1 MLLKDRVL
9 LWVDNSFLHY
19 GIAKYLQE
27 QNYDLFAIID
37 GNESINKFFQNQK
50 LVQFNKVWYFYAH
63 ISKTTPNLDYLKK
76 IEEKYKINMWSIICT
91 DRLFYT
97 KFNKYYQFGHDEI
110 LAIIEQECRFFEHLL
125 NEIKPNYLL
134 MNFVT
139 QHYQYLIYKICATL
153 GITVLTL
160 EPLRFG
166 DKCMIVD
173 GTIYDLKD
181 IENYGGTNSRVV
193 RTIDEIRNFLKS
205 NRPAR
210 FYLEE
215 KSHTKY
221 KVSKWEKF
229 KAFLQF
235 FFLPQAVTSTKQFR
249 YYGRNRINALT
260 KGTARIHLI
269 KKKYREFFMNRNFIH
284 KIDDKIPFVYFPLHY
299 EPERVLFMGAP
310 FYTDQLAVINNIAKS
325 LPIGYKLYV
334 KEHPVMETQ
343 GWRKKSFYKQIMEL
357 PNVKMIHPSITT
369 EEIMKKCSLVITI
382 RGTTS
387 LEATFYGKPS
397 VVFMADSGYA
407 TIPSIHILKNIDE
420 LPNVIRSSLEK
431 KVDPSELNDY
441 IDFIEKNS
449 FEFPNERYSFEISN
463 RFNYNVGYLKQVEIQ
478 VDKMESFLNEFSP
491 IFQKVAEEYINK
503 MNEYKEKNSI
513 NDISKL
519 T

>member
-1 MLLKDRVL
+1 MLLKDKLL
-9 LWVDNSFLHY
+9 LWLDNSFLHF
-19 GIAKYLQE
+19 GIARYLQE
-27 QNYDLFAIID
+27 QNYDLFAILD
-37 GNESINKFFQNQK
+37 VNESINKFFQNQK
-50 LVQFNKVWYFYAH
+50 LVQFTKIWYFYDH
-63 ISKTTPNLDYLKK
+63 ISKTKPDLDYLKT
-76 IEEKYKINMWSIICT
+76 IEEKYKINLWNIVYT
-91 DRLFYT
+91 DRMFYS
-97 KFNKYYQFGHDEI
+97 KFNKYYQFEHDEI
-110 LAIIEQECRFFEHLL
+110 LSIIEQECRFFEHLL
-125 NEIKPNYLL
+125 NEIKPSYLL

-139 QHYQYLIYKICATL
+139 QHYQYLIYKICTAL
-153 GITVLTL
+153 GITVLTV

-173 GTIYDLKD
+173 GTIYELKD
-181 IENYGGTNSRVV
+181 IGNYNNTNHHPVK
-193 RTIDEIRNFLKS
+193 TIDEIQNFLKS

-221 KVSKWEKF
+221 KISKWKKL

-235 FFLPQAVTSTKQFR
+235 FFLPQVVTSAKQFR
-249 YYGRNRINALT
+249 YYGRNRINVLT
-260 KGTARIHLI
+260 KGTARIHLL
-269 KKKYREFFMNRNFIH
+269 KKKYREFFMNKNFLREIN
-284 KIDDKIPFVYFPLHY
+284 DKTPFVYFPLHY

-310 FYTDQLAVINNIAKS
+310 FYTEQLSVINNIAKS

-343 GWRKKSFYKQIMEL
+343 GWRQKSFYKQIMEL
-357 PNVKMIHPSITT
+357 PNVQMIHPSITT

-407 TIPSIHILKNIDE
+407 TVPSVHILKNIDE
-420 LPNVIRSSLEK
+420 LPNAIRLSLEK

-441 IDFIEKNS
+441 INFIEKNS
-449 FEFPNERYSFEISN
+449 FEFPNERYSFEISH
-463 RFNYNVGYLKQVEIQ
+463 RFNYNVGYLKQEEIQ
-478 VDKMESFLNEFSP
+478 VNKMESFLNEFSS
-491 IFQKVAEEYINK
+491 IFQKLAEEYIKK
-503 MNEYKEKNSI
+503 MNEHKAKNSI